1 MARRSESDRILQVLV
16 GKPTEVSVS
25 LASRAALRT
34 LPLVATKMGPSTP
47 RTLHTSTIEINFAAC
62 AIASAAARW
71 PSRRHEL
78 CDAAEKLCIRA
89 ALEPYR
95 FADGPGYVVINAVR
109 AMMATDSK
117 ASAAMY
123 SARAL
128 QHSVAVLIGSIAPT
142 MKSPDLWAKLSASAY
157 ATLEPDLRAA
167 KSASDCPKT
176 LVAEMAALCCRP
188 IWDSVPPQRIT
199 QKWIEFSAELLHA
212 DQSWQRW
219 IAWYEQVANGTERC
233 ETRELEAISRLV
245 FDRSNSTKLR

>member
-1 MARRSESDRILQVLV
+1 MGQSRFEQGILAATQ
-16 GKPTEVSVS
+16 GKPTEVSVT

-34 LPLVATKMGPSTP
+34 LPLIAMEMGPSAP
-47 RTLHTSTIEINFAAC
+47 RILHTSTIEINFAAC

-71 PSRRHEL
+71 PNRRHEL
-78 CDAAEKLCIRA
+78 CDAADELCIRA

-95 FADGPGYVVINAVR
+95 FGYGPGYVVINAVR

-128 QHSVAVLIGSIAPT
+128 LHSVAVLIDSIIPT
-142 MKSPDLWAKLSASAY
+142 MKNPGLQAKLYAPAY

-167 KSASDCPKT
+167 ESASDCPKT
-176 LVAEMAALCCRP
+176 LVAEMAALCCTP

-199 QKWIEFSAELLHA
+199 QKWIEISARLLQA

-219 IAWYEQVANGTERC
+219 ITWYEQVATGAERS
-233 ETRELEAISRLV
+233 ETPEIDAITRLV
-245 FDRSNSTKLR
+245 FD